1 MALALLAGLVA
12 ALTPGAGWAQQIW
25 LGPRALNV
33 NQPAAADWN
42 LLFAPN
48 PDWHLLARQINV
60 FLIPTNALLLTP
72 PAQLRAMEASLA
84 RHHIALAMPVQSV
97 LPPAGATCGHQEG
110 YADAWVAPKLIAKLR
125 PLGVRLDILRLDG
138 PLWFGHYATGPGSC
152 HLPIPVLARQ
162 VAAAIA
168 PYLAAYPHA
177 ELGDVEGPQALAQ
190 HPHWQANYLAFKRAL
205 EADTGRKLA
214 FLQADVNWREPDWPT
229 ALSAEATF
237 AHRAGM
243 KFGIIYDSDS
253 LARSSA
259 DWVARAR
266 VAFDQAETLY
276 HLIPDAAVF
285 QTWNEI
291 PDHIFPETAPGAQSR
306 LVALYL
312 RPRTALSLT
321 RQGRVLR
328 GRLTAAG
335 AGVAGANV
343 RIDALGTAPGQA
355 PPLRVAQGRVPAKAR
370 FAILGLRVNSECL
383 CAGDNNLLFGTLS
396 YQETAGGADHA
407 AKFFMPP
414 PHLAPG
420 VRLRPEVIGGA
431 PLLHLRVGP
440 DAAFGF
446 NSRIFPVTP
455 GARFRFSV
463 PLGTLNGRGLF
474 GTATLIWLDAQQH
487 GLFRT
492 NITLGADAHPVATA
506 RTDAGGGFTLQLP
519 AGRGLAHQALRAFY
533 PGSHTTRAAYAAL
546 P

>member
-1 MALALLAGLVA
+1 MWLAMLVPLLRPLQSQA
-12 ALTPGAGWAQQIW
+12 TQIW
-25 LGPRALNV
+25 FGPRTPDYAV
-33 NQPAAADWN
+33 TAARDWPQMFAD
-42 LLFAPN
+42 N
-48 PDWHLLARQINV
+48 PDWHQLAGQINV
-60 FLIPTNALLLTP
+60 FLAAAGYFLITP

-84 RHHIALAMPVQSV
+84 RHHIKLAMPVQSV
-97 LPPAGATCGHQEG
+97 LPPAGAGCGQQEG

-138 PLWFGHYATGPGSC
+138 PLWFGHYATGPGTC
-152 HLPIPVLARQ
+152 RLPIPVLARQ

-168 PYLAAYPHA
+168 PYLAAFPRA

-190 HPHWQANYLAFKRAL
+190 HPHWQENYLAFKRAL
-205 EADTGRKLA
+205 EVDTGRKLA
-214 FLQADVNWREPDWPT
+214 FLQADVNWRAPDWPT
-229 ALSAEATF
+229 ALAAEAAF

-253 LARSSA
+253 LARGSA
-259 DWVARAR
+259 AWVANARA
-266 VAFDQAETLY
+266 AFDKAETLY
-276 HLIPDAAVF
+276 HLIPADAVF
-285 QTWNEI
+285 QTWNTI

-306 LVALYL
+306 LIALYL
-312 RPRTALSLT
+312 RQRTALTLA
-321 RQGRVLR
+321 RRGRVLR

-335 AGVAGANV
+335 GGVAGTSV
-343 RIDALGTAPGQA
+343 RIEALGTAPGQA
-355 PPLRVAQGRVPAKAR
+355 PPVLVAQGRVPAKAR

-383 CAGDNNLLFGTLS
+383 CAGDDNLLFGTLT
-396 YQETAGGADHA
+396 YQETAGGAGHA
-407 AKFFMPP
+407 AMFYMPP

-420 VRLRPEVIGGA
+420 VTLRPEVIGGM
-431 PLLHLRVGP
+431 PLLHLRVRP
-440 DAAFGF
+440 NAAFGF
-446 NSRIFPVTP
+446 NSAIFPVTP

-492 NITLGADAHPVATA
+492 NIMLGADPHPVATA
-506 RTDAGGGFTLQLP
+506 RTDAGGGFTLRLP

-533 PGSHTTRAAYAAL
+533 PGSHTTRAAYAAV